1 MGNNKYSELVHYTQS
16 NFIQP
21 ATNFTLVAQ
30 WGKTQTKQILMN
42 MGICTII
49 WHTTTQLNM
58 HEVP

>member
-16 NFIQP
+16 NFIQL

-58 HEVP
+58 HEVR